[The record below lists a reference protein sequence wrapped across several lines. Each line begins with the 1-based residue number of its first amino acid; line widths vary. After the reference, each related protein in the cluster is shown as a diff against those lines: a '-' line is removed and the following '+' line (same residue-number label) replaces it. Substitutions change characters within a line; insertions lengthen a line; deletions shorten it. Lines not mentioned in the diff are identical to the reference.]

1 MEESLSLA
9 LSPAP
14 LSVDCDG
21 AGITVTYADGRTVLY
36 RGVPAS
42 VGPTYTTAP
51 GTEVHLLVTDR
62 ETGRLVYI
70 DERTTDRAVLEQ
82 SGVGRLRLDAGESRP
97 ALPGVRV
104 TRAGPRIEFVADPDA
119 LEASG
124 VFVFEQD
131 QFGERSVELLAA
143 APSGR

>member
-1 MEESLSLA
+1 MEEPLA
-9 LSPAP
+9 LSPEP

-42 VGPTYTTAP
+42 VGSTHTTAP
-51 GTEVHLLVTDR
+51 GTEVHLLVTDH

-82 SGVGRLRLDAGESRP
+82 SGVGRLRLDANESCP
-97 ALPGVRV
+97 AFPGVQV
-104 TRAGPRIEFVADPDA
+104 TRAGPRLKFVVDPDTF
-119 LEASG
+119 EASA

-143 APSGR
+143 ETPDR